1 MSTEDNQPT
10 EANHSGRWG
19 MLAAWLFVIALLA
32 LVGSRLTSV
41 IVDNSGG
48 AIGSAAAEFTLT
60 SFDGDEYVLS
70 DLRGKVVLI
79 NFWASWCLPCE
90 AEAPILEGA
99 WVYYQDRGDVLFLG
113 IAYADTESK
122 SLEFLEKFGV
132 TYPNGPDLGTRISE
146 AYVVKA
152 VPETYIIDQNGIMV
166 YAKIGQLLSMDEII
180 NEIDALLEP

>member
-1 MSTEDNQPT
+1 MSTEDIPPT
-10 EANHSGRWG
+10 ETNHSGRWG
-19 MLAAWLFVIALLA
+19 MLAAWIFVIALLV
-32 LVGSRLTSV
+32 LVGSRLASV

-99 WVYYQDRGDVLFLG
+99 WEYYQDRGDVLFLG

-180 NEIDALLEP
+180 DEIDALLEP

>member
-10 EANHSGRWG
+10 EVNSSGRWG

-32 LVGSRLTSV
+32 VIGSRLASV
-41 IVDNSGG
+41 IADNSGG
-48 AIGSAAAEFTLT
+48 ALGSAAAEFTLT
-60 SFDGDEYVLS
+60 TFEGDEYVLS

-79 NFWASWCLPCE
+79 NFWASWCIPCE
-90 AEAPILEGA
+90 EEAPILEGA
-99 WVYYQDRGDVLFLG
+99 WEYYRDRVDVLFLG

-132 TYPNGPDLGTRISE
+132 TYPNGPDLGTRISQ

-152 VPETYIIDQNGIMV
+152 VPETFIIDQNGILV
-166 YAKIGQLLSMDEII
+166 YAKIGQLLSLDELIR
-180 NEIDALLEP
+180 EIDALLES